1 MSSADANYRFEH
13 LLNVTS
19 GPNQERNHLLGTYRT
34 DCRYFVALT
43 LARNTP
49 RLFILNKA
57 LAFVIKDTL
66 LLLRLLHYTFTT
78 TETPLKLVK
87 IILRFS
93 SNALFH

>member
-1 MSSADANYRFEH
+1 MLQVVRTK
-13 LLNVTS
+13 NVIIYWELTE
-19 GPNQERNHLLGTYRT
+19 QI
-34 DCRYFVALT
+34 CRYFVALT